1 MGSEAVEVIIALR
14 LYNTVCSALR
24 VWRITIHLV
33 IPGYA
38 CFCIVFTY
46 NFDNQG
52 LLLVQNF
59 DDIGRLRLIL

>member
-1 MGSEAVEVIIALR
+1 MGSEAVEVITALR
-14 LYNTVCSALR
+14 LYKMFCFTGLEDYDPPSYTRL
-24 VWRITIHLV
+24 L
-33 IPGYA
+33 A

-59 DDIGRLRLIL
+59 DDTGRLRLIL